1 MIADVSGKWMPEAM
15 YDNLAYGS
23 VEVENMKLYIL
34 RHGETDWNKKRL
46 LQGKSD
52 VPLNKT
58 GRTLAKASAVG
69 MKEIPFE
76 LVISSPLERARETAH
91 LVLGEREIPFILDE
105 RIEEIGFGEME
116 GKPWRKT
123 EDFPGDENIYQ
134 FFNHPDRY
142 IPPKGAESL
151 TDLAKRC
158 ADFMQDIC
166 HRPDLEDKTIL
177 IATHGAATR
186 GLLNSLRDWKIE
198 DFWGGRVAPNC
209 GVAIVESHH
218 GQAKLIAENITYY

>member
-1 MIADVSGKWMPEAM
+1 
-15 YDNLAYGS
+15 
-23 VEVENMKLYIL
+23 MKLYIL
-34 RHGETDWNKKRL
+34 RHGETDWNKEKL

-52 VPLNKT
+52 VSLNEK
-58 GRTLAKASAVG
+58 GRTLAKASAEG
-69 MKEIPFE
+69 MKDIPFD
-76 LVISSPLERARETAH
+76 LVFSSPLVRARETAK
-91 LVLGEREIPFILDE
+91 LVLGERELPFILDK

-123 EDFPGDENIYQ
+123 EDFPGDDNIYC
-134 FFNHPDRY
+134 FFEHPDQY
-142 IPPKGAESL
+142 IPPKGGESL

-166 HRPDLEDKTIL
+166 NRPELEEKTIL

-186 GLLNSLRDWKIE
+186 GLLNSLRNWTMA

-218 GQAKLIAENITYY
+218 GQAKLIAENITYYH

>member
-1 MIADVSGKWMPEAM
+1 
-15 YDNLAYGS
+15 
-23 VEVENMKLYIL
+23 
-34 RHGETDWNKKRL
+34 
-46 LQGKSD
+46 
-52 VPLNKT
+52 
-58 GRTLAKASAVG
+58 
-69 MKEIPFE
+69 MKEIPFD

-134 FFNHPDRY
+134 FFNHPDQY
-142 IPPKGAESL
+142 QPPKGAESL

-166 HRPDLEDKTIL
+166 HRPELEEKTIL